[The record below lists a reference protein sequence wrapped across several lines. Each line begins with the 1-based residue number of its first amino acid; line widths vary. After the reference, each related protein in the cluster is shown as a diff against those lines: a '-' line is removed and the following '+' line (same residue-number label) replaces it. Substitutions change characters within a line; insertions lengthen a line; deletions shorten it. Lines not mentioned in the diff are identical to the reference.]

1 MARTRSL
8 AARSAGPGP
17 ELNPS
22 AAPAGSLRDVAY
34 DEELAHRT
42 RELLADQDGVTEK
55 RMFGGLAFL
64 LNGNMSVAVSSQGGL
79 LVHVA
84 PERSGEM
91 ISKPHASLMQMG
103 NRPPMKGWIRVAPEG
118 LRTKRELAA
127 WVSVGTAYAGAL
139 PPKS

>member
-1 MARTRSL
+1 M
-8 AARSAGPGP
+8 
-17 ELNPS
+17 
-22 AAPAGSLRDVAY
+22 AY

-42 RELLADQDGVTEK
+42 RELLADQDGLTEK

-79 LVHVA
+79 LVRVA

-127 WVSVGTAYAGAL
+127 WVSRGTGYAGAL
-139 PPKS
+139 PPKG